1 MNQKAFI
8 SIFVGLIMLF
18 SAFAGM
24 MLLWGNK
31 ESKPT
36 PVGSASPQT
45 FGVQGRL
52 VSWDFDSLNDMLGM
66 APESTVAAYWLNNT
80 KSQNLTDAA
89 RAVLP
94 QSFGLTYG
102 DRLYPNSIEKFGAIY
117 FNNTWSEFHW
127 VKPFRVGYEGLV
139 IPYENFMMI
148 PSSADYSAV
157 MGTPTLF
164 GPQEGL
170 KNVLDV
176 ISGKFPTGKFSLP
189 QEETADL
196 QIAVLGSA
204 AKNSSLP
211 FPGGFQEFF
220 LALNSDNSNGDFDV
234 TAKYLDPDSAVEQK
248 TRSIAKQYDLSDYSQ
263 NGIIEVSGSVP
274 AQNLTQVLTAFLE
287 P

>member
-1 MNQKAFI
+1 MNQKAFL
-8 SIFVGLIMLF
+8 SIFVGLIMVF
-18 SAFAGM
+18 SAFAGL
-24 MLLWGNK
+24 MLLWGDN
-31 ESKPT
+31 ESRSVPI
-36 PVGSASPQT
+36 ASPQT

-52 VSWDFDSLNDMLGM
+52 VSWDFNTRRDMLGM

-102 DRLYPNSIEKFGAIY
+102 DRLYPTSIEKLGAVY

-127 VKPFRVGYEGLV
+127 VKPFPVNYEGLV
-139 IPYENFMMI
+139 IPYDSFMMI
-148 PSSADYSAV
+148 PSGSDYSAV
-157 MGTPTLF
+157 MGTPSLF

-170 KNVLDV
+170 KGVLDV
-176 ISGKFPTGKFSLP
+176 ISGEFPTDMFSLP
-189 QEETADL
+189 QEEMADL

-204 AKNSSLP
+204 AKNSTMP

-220 LALNSDNSNGDFDV
+220 LALSANDSAGNFNI
-234 TAKYLDPDSAVEQK
+234 TAKYLDPNSAVEQK
-248 TRSIAKQYDLSDYSQ
+248 ARSTAKQYNLSDLSQ
-263 NGIIEVSGSVP
+263 NGIFELSGSVQ